1 MEAITG
7 ILDKIQPG
15 TSGSIL
21 YQFFIFVILFT
32 LLKHLFF
39 NKLLFVIQTRESKTT
54 KLDEAAGAKFKE
66 AETLSKKF
74 DDEIQKTNEEIHQ
87 KMAEKKNAALK
98 TIMTSQKEKEQ
109 QVLANYESKKKEV
122 LAEVEAKK
130 SEVLG
135 QAGQLSESLVN
146 KLIN

>member
-54 KLDEAAGAKFKE
+54 KLDEEAGAKFKE
-66 AETLSKKF
+66 AENLSKKF
-74 DDEIQKTNEEIHQ
+74 DDEIQKTNEEIHL
-87 KMAEKKNAALK
+87 KTSEKKNSALK
-98 TIMTSQKEKEQ
+98 TILASQKEKEQ
-109 QVLANYESKKKEV
+109 EVLTQYEGKKKEV

-135 QAGQLSESLVN
+135 QAGQLSENLINKLVN
-146 KLIN
+146 

>member
-7 ILDKIQPG
+7 ILDKIQAG
-15 TSGSIL
+15 TSDSIL
-21 YQFFIFVILFT
+21 YQFFIFIIIFL

-54 KLDEAAGAKFKE
+54 KLDEEAGAKFKE

-87 KMAEKKNAALK
+87 KMTDRKNTALK
-98 TIMTSQKEKEQ
+98 EIHSKQKDREIE
-109 QVLANYESKKKEV
+109 VLSAYEARKKEV
-122 LAEVEAKK
+122 IAEVESKK
-130 SEVLG
+130 SEVLSS
-135 QAGQLSESLVN
+135 ASQLSESLVN

>member
-1 MEAITG
+1 MDMITG

-15 TSGSIL
+15 TSDSIL

-54 KLDEAAGAKFKE
+54 KLDQEAGAKFKE

-74 DDEIQKTNEEIHQ
+74 DDEIQKTNEEIFQ
-87 KMAEKKNAALK
+87 KMSSKKNDALK
-98 TIMTSQKEKEQ
+98 KINSAQKEKEQ
-109 QVLANYESKKKEV
+109 EVLAQYESRKKEV
-122 LAEVEAKK
+122 IAEVEAKK

-135 QAGQLSESLVN
+135 QASQLSESLVN
-146 KLIN
+146 KLVN